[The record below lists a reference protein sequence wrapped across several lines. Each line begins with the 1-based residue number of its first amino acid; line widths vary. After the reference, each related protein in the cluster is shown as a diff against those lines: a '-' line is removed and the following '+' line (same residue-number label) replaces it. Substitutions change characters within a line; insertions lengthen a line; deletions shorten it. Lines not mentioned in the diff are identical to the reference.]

1 MFRPFLIISKVVLVY
16 KGTIYFDF
24 FASSIYK
31 NKNLLISFQLFVALA
46 TVSAIA
52 VAVPEAEAHGYYY
65 PYYYG
70 HGTLLS
76 PPSIAN
82 IDYGKKIFFHT
93 A

>member
-1 MFRPFLIISKVVLVY
+1 MVLVY

-31 NKNLLISFQLFVALA
+31 NKFNKNLLISFQLFVALA

-82 IDYGKKIFFHT
+82 IDYGKIIFFHKK
-93 A
+93 

>member
-1 MFRPFLIISKVVLVY
+1 M
-16 KGTIYFDF
+16 
-24 FASSIYK
+24 
-31 NKNLLISFQLFVALA
+31 
-46 TVSAIA
+46 SAIA

-82 IDYGKKIFFHT
+82 IDYGKKIFFHEK
-93 A
+93 